1 VVRRVVVGTAGH
13 IDHGKTA
20 LVLALTGVDTDR
32 WAEEKRRGITIDLGF
47 APFDLGAGLEA
58 SIVDV
63 PGHEGFVR
71 NMLAG
76 ATGIDLALLV
86 IAADEGVMPQTE
98 EHLAILEL
106 LGVTAGIPVLT
117 KADAVD
123 AEWLE
128 LVRSEAAARLAR
140 SRIRWAPPVVTSAV
154 TGQGLD
160 ALRSAVRDAA
170 GGLEGRAERDLFRL
184 PIDRSFAVAGAGTV
198 VTGTTWSGTV
208 AVGDAVR
215 LLPLDREARV
225 RSIEVHGAPA
235 ERAVAGR
242 RTALALVGVHKD
254 EVRRGHVAV
263 TGPGWRGTSVLEA
276 EIELLATA
284 RPLANRTRLRVHLGT
299 AEVLARVVLA
309 MPLEPGGRGVAR
321 LVLETPLVARGG
333 DRFVLRG
340 YSPVTTI
347 GGGVVTDPFSVTRR
361 GRATSVTASR
371 PPVERLLAWLGT
383 AGLGGLA
390 TDDLP
395 VRLGLAPEAVSEV
408 VTGAGKAALAA
419 GGLLVA
425 RTAAAAAAEGLGAV
439 LDRHHRD
446 RPLEP
451 GMSLQALRATL
462 TAPVGSPPAPV
473 ADLVCELAVRKRVV
487 DVDGALA
494 RRPDW
499 RPSLDGA
506 AGDQRS
512 ALAARLAGARWE
524 VPTITEL
531 ERDLPGV
538 PVRALLAN
546 LARGGGVEAMDQE
559 RYADTA
565 ALLAFR
571 AALEAALTEL
581 GQATPA
587 QLRERFGLT
596 RKYLIPLLE
605 WADRR
610 GITRRSGDAR
620 ILARLTA

>member
-1 VVRRVVVGTAGH
+1 MVRRVVVGTAGH

-106 LGVTAGIPVLT
+106 LGVSAGIPVLT

-123 AEWLE
+123 ADWLE
-128 LVRSEAAARLAR
+128 LVRTEATARLAR
-140 SRIRWAPPVVTSAV
+140 SRVRWAPPVVTSAV

-170 GGLEGRAERDLFRL
+170 AGLPGRTERDLFRL

-215 LLPLDREARV
+215 LLPVDREVRV
-225 RSIEVHGAPA
+225 RSIEVHGATA

-242 RTALALVGVHKD
+242 RTALALVGVRKD
-254 EVRRGHVAV
+254 EVRRGHVVV
-263 TGPGWRGTSVLEA
+263 TGPGWRGTSVIEA
-276 EIELLATA
+276 EIELLAAA
-284 RPLANRTRLRVHLGT
+284 RPLANRTRIRVHLGT

-309 MPLEPGGRGVAR
+309 TPLAPGGRGVAR

-347 GGGVVTDPFSVTRR
+347 GGGVVTDPFPVARR

-390 TDDLP
+390 IDDLP
-395 VRLGLAPEAVSEV
+395 VRLGLAPDAVADV
-408 VTGAGKAALAA
+408 VAGAGKAALAA
-419 GGLLVA
+419 GRLLVA
-425 RTAAAAAAEGLGAV
+425 RTAAAAAAEGLGEV

-451 GMSLQALRATL
+451 GMSLQALRAAL
-462 TAPVGSPPAPV
+462 AAPVGSPPAAV
-473 ADLVCELAVRKRVV
+473 ADLVCELAARKRVLE
-487 DVDGALA
+487 VDGALA

-499 RPSLDGA
+499 RPALDGA

-524 VPTITEL
+524 VPTVTEL

-546 LARGGGVEAMDQE
+546 LARGGGVEPIDQE
-559 RYADTA
+559 RFADAA

-620 ILARLTA
+620 TLARLTA

>member
-1 VVRRVVVGTAGH
+1 
-13 IDHGKTA
+13 
-20 LVLALTGVDTDR
+20 
-32 WAEEKRRGITIDLGF
+32 
-47 APFDLGAGLEA
+47 LEA
-58 SIVDV
+58 
-63 PGHEGFVR
+63 
-71 NMLAG
+71 
-76 ATGIDLALLV
+76 
-86 IAADEGVMPQTE
+86 
-98 EHLAILEL
+98 
-106 LGVTAGIPVLT
+106 
-117 KADAVD
+117 
-123 AEWLE
+123 
-128 LVRSEAAARLAR
+128 
-140 SRIRWAPPVVTSAV
+140 
-154 TGQGLD
+154 
-160 ALRSAVRDAA
+160 LRAAVRDAA
-170 GGLEGRAERDLFRL
+170 AGLQGRTERDLFRL

-215 LLPLDREARV
+215 LLPGDREVRV
-225 RSIEVHGAPA
+225 RSIEVHGAAA

-242 RTALALVGVHKD
+242 RTALALVGVRKD

-263 TGPGWRGTSVLEA
+263 TGSGWRGASVIEA
-276 EIELLATA
+276 EIELLAAA
-284 RPLANRTRLRVHLGT
+284 RPLANRTRVRVHLGT

-309 MPLEPGGRGVAR
+309 TPLAPGGRGVAR
-321 LVLETPLVARGG
+321 MVLETPLVARGG

-347 GGGVVTDPFSVTRR
+347 GGGVVTDPFPVARR

-371 PPVERLLAWLGT
+371 PPVQRLLGWLTT

-395 VRLGLAPEAVSEV
+395 VRLGLAPEAVADV
-408 VTGAGKAALAA
+408 VAAAGKAALAA
-419 GGLLVA
+419 GRLLVA
-425 RTAAAAAAEGLGAV
+425 RSAAAAAAEGLGAV
-439 LDRHHRD
+439 LDRHHHD
-446 RPLEP
+446 HPLEP

-462 TAPVGSPPAPV
+462 TTPVGSPPAVV
-473 ADLVCELAVRKRVV
+473 ADLVCELAARKRVLAV
-487 DVDGALA
+487 EGALA

-499 RPSLDGA
+499 RPALDGA

-524 VPTITEL
+524 VPTVTEL

-546 LARGGGVEAMDQE
+546 LARGGGVELIDQE
-559 RYADTA
+559 RYADAA

-571 AALEAALTEL
+571 AALEAALTDL

-620 ILARLTA
+620 TLARLTA